1 VVWSCWWI
9 QEMGVDIV
17 DVFNTNQIVWLIPL
31 TTELFNYYWAILA
44 PGPWV
49 MPTVQPETLVRD
61 PRNEKRGVAHGPWA
75 SFHQSPL
82 LHKRWCWTS
91 IWWLHSGSTHV
102 PCHFVVN
109 NIQENN
115 KISRSNM
122 TKAFWMYIESSP
134 DPAHL
139 GIPCFFLHMYVGMN
153 TYVGLHSADQWS
165 QW

>member
-1 VVWSCWWI
+1 MDSRDGSRYCWCI
-9 QEMGVDIV
+9 QYKPNSLANPLDNRIV
-17 DVFNTNQIVWLIPL
+17 QLLLGHIGSRSLSDAHCAAGNAS
-31 TTELFNYYWAILA
+31 E
-44 PGPWV
+44 GP
-49 MPTVQPETLVRD
+49 
-61 PRNEKRGVAHGPWA
+61 EKRGVAHGPWA

-122 TKAFWMYIESSP
+122 TKAFWMYIVSSP